1 MLRDNIFPDIQ
12 KFIGTLNLVNDS
24 HPTGGLTAKEYHCM
38 AIAIHLNLTKK
49 VDYDFCDNKPRSFNP
64 AERWPNYLAFLV
76 VKDHPKIMEGD
87 GVYNNRRDRAGVIM
101 DSPGNNP
108 TKDHDDLKLTP
119 ISSLSNGS
127 GSSVASKGLHAFV
140 SQKRA
145 KTEMKKRLEDQLL
158 MKKVTNFCDDMC
170 QSQVKITAFI
180 DLVAK
185 QENDRSSKEKVKKLK
200 HILFLYKKNIVRLD
214 EHLMKR

>member
-76 VKDHPKIMEGD
+76 VKDQPKFME
-87 GVYNNRRDRAGVIM
+87 APTCSQP
-101 DSPGNNP
+101 SPCEP
-108 TKDHDDLKLTP
+108 SPMRQLELTTDDINIPK
-119 ISSLSNGS
+119 N
-127 GSSVASKGLHAFV
+127 
-140 SQKRA
+140 
-145 KTEMKKRLEDQLL
+145 
-158 MKKVTNFCDDMC
+158 
-170 QSQVKITAFI
+170 
-180 DLVAK
+180 
-185 QENDRSSKEKVKKLK
+185 
-200 HILFLYKKNIVRLD
+200 HILPIR
-214 EHLMKR
+214 HR